1 MFIVTKKQGESDDS
15 LLARFRKKTV
25 MSGLLL
31 ELRDRERFKKPSER
45 KKEKRYKIEFNRM
58 LEKKRNYWKM
68 KTISNFL
75 SEVKLELEKVT
86 WPKRDVVINYLS
98 LVIIISIIVAA
109 FVGSVDFSLTKLLE
123 YFLQK

>member
-1 MFIVTKKQGESDDS
+1 
-15 LLARFRKKTV
+15 
-25 MSGLLL
+25 
-31 ELRDRERFKKPSER
+31 
-45 KKEKRYKIEFNRM
+45 
-58 LEKKRNYWKM
+58 M
-68 KTISNFL
+68 KTIPNFL

>member
-1 MFIVTKKQGESDDS
+1 
-15 LLARFRKKTV
+15 
-25 MSGLLL
+25 
-31 ELRDRERFKKPSER
+31 
-45 KKEKRYKIEFNRM
+45 
-58 LEKKRNYWKM
+58 M
-68 KTISNFL
+68 KTIPNFL

-86 WPKRDVVINYLS
+86 WPKRDVVVNYLS

>member
-45 KKEKRYKIEFNRM
+45 KKEKKYKIEFNRM
-58 LEKKRNYWKM
+58 LEKKRNYW
-68 KTISNFL
+68 
-75 SEVKLELEKVT
+75 
-86 WPKRDVVINYLS
+86 D
-98 LVIIISIIVAA
+98 SI
-109 FVGSVDFSLTKLLE
+109 
-123 YFLQK
+123 

>member
-1 MFIVTKKQGESDDS
+1 
-15 LLARFRKKTV
+15 
-25 MSGLLL
+25 
-31 ELRDRERFKKPSER
+31 
-45 KKEKRYKIEFNRM
+45 
-58 LEKKRNYWKM
+58 M

>member
-58 LEKKRNYWKM
+58 LEKKRNY
-68 KTISNFL
+68 
-75 SEVKLELEKVT
+75 
-86 WPKRDVVINYLS
+86 
-98 LVIIISIIVAA
+98 
-109 FVGSVDFSLTKLLE
+109 
-123 YFLQK
+123 